1 MDHAATLSHPI
12 DFERP
17 VGVNK
22 GKLGMWLFLC
32 SEVMF
37 FSGLIG
43 SYLVLRMGT
52 LDWPQPGQVL
62 NIPLT
67 GLNTFILICSSVTM
81 VKAFYWCHEGN
92 KKKITLHLFLTFL
105 FGVIFLSIQAV
116 EYYKLAQHGIAQMDS
131 AAVLKIFGPDYVKL
145 HGHGLVPSGNIYGTC
160 FYVLTCFH
168 GCHVFGGVIAVF
180 IILVKSFF
188 GHFTREHHA
197 PVENV
202 GLYWH
207 FVDLVWIILFTIVY
221 LI

>member
-1 MDHAATLSHPI
+1 MSHAATMNEGIDIEKPI
-12 DFERP
+12 
-17 VGVNK
+17 GINN

-32 SEVMF
+32 SEIMF
-37 FSGLIG
+37 FAGLIG
-43 SYLVLRMGT
+43 AYIVLRAGAPS
-52 LDWPQPGQVL
+52 WPRPGEVL

-92 KKKITLHLFLTFL
+92 KKKISQHLGLTLL
-105 FGVIFLSIQAV
+105 FGIIFLSIQAFEYLKLV
-116 EYYKLAQHGIAQMDS
+116 E
-131 AAVLKIFGPDYVKL
+131 
-145 HGHGLVPSGNIYGTC
+145 HGLIPQKNLYGTC

-168 GCHVFGGVIAVF
+168 GCHVFGGVIAVLVIF
-180 IILVKSFF
+180 IRSLF
-188 GHFTREHHA
+188 GHFTRERHA
-197 PVENV
+197 PVELV